1 MEKNIEEV
9 QLSGDTNKICFQSFI
24 NRFNFLDYR
33 NKIYKRLSLCKN
45 YDKESLSYLNKI
57 FQLSL
62 LLEYVFFLGEPTEKF
77 ENILKMEYIKY
88 YSDFI
93 RINKD
98 NENSIIKINR
108 LSNLYETTVNYWSH
122 LQIKDFFIGSV
133 YSDMLWSYL
142 FSEKLKSTI
151 LDCINDI
158 SEKYAIDFI
167 PELIDVDKVCK
178 NQNKRSAINE

>member
-1 MEKNIEEV
+1 MTPDRNLRIEEV
-9 QLSGDTNKICFQSFI
+9 QLSEAISFKVYI
-24 NRFNFLDYR
+24 NREYFLDYYR

-62 LLEYVFFLGEPTEKF
+62 LLEYVYFLGEPTDKY
-77 ENILKMEYIKY
+77 ENILKMEYIKE

-93 RINKD
+93 RINKE
-98 NENSIIKINR
+98 NENNIIKINR
-108 LSNLYETTVNYWSH
+108 LSNSYETTVNYWSH

-133 YSDMLWSYL
+133 YTDMLWNYL

-151 LDCINDI
+151 LDCINNI
-158 SEKYAIDFI
+158 SEKYAINFI
-167 PELIDVDKVCK
+167 PELIDIDKVY
-178 NQNKRSAINE
+178 NKQKKEMNK